1 MVRATAVI
9 LACIAAGANAAEF
22 DTGPIPLQEQA
33 GVVTLDYFAWDAAHR
48 RLWVPGGNTASVF
61 VVDATSGAVSPIGG
75 FATAEF
81 TLGSRRGRLGASSVA
96 IGEGVAYVGNRADR
110 SVCALDT
117 ATLARLDCLTLGTPE
132 EGWAGAP
139 DAVVYVA
146 ATRELWVTRGAP
158 PIGIASID
166 KALTVIDVANPRE
179 PRIKAKVPVG
189 ASAEGFAVD
198 GERGRFYTNLEETGE
213 TIAIDVRSRAIVA
226 RWKPGCDEA
235 RGLALDE
242 ERGFLFVACSARV
255 VAIDVKDNGKA
266 LGAIDTGEGL
276 DNIDYSPAGRRL
288 YAAASQAA
296 TLTIAFVT
304 PWGRL
309 ESLGVVPT
317 AKGARGVIAGDG
329 DTAYVA
335 DPLGGRILVVSPR

>member
-1 MVRATAVI
+1 MIRAAAAV
-9 LACIAAGANAAEF
+9 LACISAAASAAGFDARPIALQAA
-22 DTGPIPLQEQA
+22 P
-33 GVVTLDYFAWDAAHR
+33 GVVTLDYFAWDGAR
-48 RLWVPGGNTASVF
+48 GRLWVPGGNTGSVF
-61 VVDATSGAVSPIGG
+61 VIDRGGAVKAIGG
-75 FATAEF
+75 FETAEF
-81 TLGSRRGRLGASSVA
+81 TLGSRHGRLGASSVA
-96 IGEGVAYVGNRADR
+96 IGDGVAYVGDRADR
-110 SVCALDT
+110 SVCAVDA
-117 ATLARLDCLTLGTPE
+117 ATLARLGCLAIATPE

-146 ATRELWVTRGAP
+146 ATKELWITRGAP
-158 PIGIASID
+158 PIGIPSAD
-166 KALTVIDVANPRE
+166 KALTVIDVSNPRA
-179 PRIKAKVPVG
+179 PRIAAKIPIG

-198 GERGRFYTNLEETGE
+198 ATRGLFYTNLEETGE
-213 TIAIDVRSRAIVA
+213 TIALDVRTRAIVA

-242 ERGFLFVACSARV
+242 ERGFLFAACSGRV
-255 VAIDVKDNGKA
+255 VAIDVKDDGRT
-266 LGAIDTGEGL
+266 LGAIDTGGGL
-276 DNIDYSPAGRRL
+276 DNIDYSPASRRL

-309 ESLGVVPT
+309 ESIAVVPT
-317 AKGARGVIAGDG
+317 AKGARGVVAGDG